1 VLKIFKGIESYKS
14 HRGACVTTGTFDGV
28 HIGHRVIL
36 KRLSEMAQQSDLES
50 VMVTFDP
57 HPRKVLFPTQT
68 GLRLLNTIEERLERL
83 ESCGID
89 AVIVQPFT
97 LDFSRTSALIY
108 VRDLLVGKVGMKK
121 LVIGYDHQFGKNR
134 EGSIEQLRELA
145 PLYGFDIN
153 EIPAQD
159 IDDVKIS
166 STKIRNALEQGD
178 IQTANAYLD
187 YCFNFS
193 GIVVEGDQ
201 RGRKLGFPTANIE
214 VENPDK
220 IIPKEGVYAVMVEF
234 GDQKHFGMLNIGRNP
249 TFDDIRHGR
258 IEVHLFDFNKNL
270 YRQKLKINF
279 HARMRDEFK
288 FDNADA
294 LVEQLK
300 KDEKQ
305 ARSILI

>member
-1 VLKIFKGIESYKS
+1 MLKIFKGIESYKS

-121 LVIGYDHQFGKNR
+121 LVIGYDHPIWKK
-134 EGSIEQLRELA
+134 S
-145 PLYGFDIN
+145 
-153 EIPAQD
+153 
-159 IDDVKIS
+159 
-166 STKIRNALEQGD
+166 
-178 IQTANAYLD
+178 
-187 YCFNFS
+187 
-193 GIVVEGDQ
+193 
-201 RGRKLGFPTANIE
+201 RG
-214 VENPDK
+214 
-220 IIPKEGVYAVMVEF
+220 
-234 GDQKHFGMLNIGRNP
+234 
-249 TFDDIRHGR
+249 
-258 IEVHLFDFNKNL
+258 
-270 YRQKLKINF
+270 
-279 HARMRDEFK
+279 
-288 FDNADA
+288 
-294 LVEQLK
+294 
-300 KDEKQ
+300 
-305 ARSILI
+305 